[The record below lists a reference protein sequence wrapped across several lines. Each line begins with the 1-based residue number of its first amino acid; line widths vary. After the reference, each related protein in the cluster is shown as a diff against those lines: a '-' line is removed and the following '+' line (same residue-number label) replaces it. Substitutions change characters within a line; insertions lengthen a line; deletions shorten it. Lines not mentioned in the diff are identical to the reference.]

1 MSIIPLSRRIN
12 KSDGSFGGVVILGLQ
27 TEYFLEFYQKID
39 LGQNSL
45 ISLIGMDGFTR
56 ARQTN
61 SESESSQDIR
71 ESNLWKNIQARPNG
85 TVIANNYQDKDGL
98 ITSYRVMPDYPLVV
112 AVGESIQVALA
123 DYEERKRLYIFGA
136 TLINLFILALC
147 VLLVNRA
154 KEQQA
159 HKTQLERTLLELQKS
174 NIKLVEQAQLLDL
187 AHDYIMVSD
196 LDNKIIYWNRGAE
209 SGYHLPVN
217 EAIGQLKHSLLKTQ
231 FPISEEYIMD
241 KLLTEGY
248 WEGELNHT
256 RKDGK
261 QIVVCS
267 YQTLNRDAAG
277 NSVSI
282 LEINHDITEQ
292 KQLEADL
299 ARLDRLN
306 LIGEMAAAIGHE
318 IRNPLTAVRGYLQ
331 FFQGKKENAK
341 YRTQYQMMVDELD
354 RANGIISE
362 FLSLAKNKAIELK
375 SYNLN
380 DIISALLP
388 LLQAEAFRTGH
399 EIQVDMGDA
408 PNINLDEK
416 EIRQLLLNLSRN
428 GFEAMETGGRLTI
441 ETYTENDKVVL
452 AVRDNGTGIP
462 QGVLDKLGTPFLTT
476 KDTGTG
482 LGLPVCYRIAEHH
495 NAKIVVA
502 IGLEGTTFTVEFN
515 HPA

>member
-1 MSIIPLSRRIN
+1 
-12 KSDGSFGGVVILGLQ
+12 
-27 TEYFLEFYQKID
+27 
-39 LGQNSL
+39 
-45 ISLIGMDGFTR
+45 
-56 ARQTN
+56 
-61 SESESSQDIR
+61 
-71 ESNLWKNIQARPNG
+71 
-85 TVIANNYQDKDGL
+85 
-98 ITSYRVMPDYPLVV
+98 
-112 AVGESIQVALA
+112 
-123 DYEERKRLYIFGA
+123 
-136 TLINLFILALC
+136 
-147 VLLVNRA
+147 
-154 KEQQA
+154 
-159 HKTQLERTLLELQKS
+159 
-174 NIKLVEQAQLLDL
+174 
-187 AHDYIMVSD
+187 
-196 LDNKIIYWNRGAE
+196 
-209 SGYHLPVN
+209 
-217 EAIGQLKHSLLKTQ
+217 
-231 FPISEEYIMD
+231 MD

-452 AVRDNGTGIP
+452 AVRDTGTGIP
-462 QGVLDKLGTPFLTT
+462 QEVLDKLGTPFLTT

-482 LGLPVCYRIAEHH
+482 LGLPVSYRIAERHS
-495 NAKIVVA
+495 AKIDVKTS
-502 IGLEGTTFTVEFN
+502 LEGTTFIVQFIQLS
-515 HPA
+515 

>member
-1 MSIIPLSRRIN
+1 
-12 KSDGSFGGVVILGLQ
+12 
-27 TEYFLEFYQKID
+27 
-39 LGQNSL
+39 
-45 ISLIGMDGFTR
+45 
-56 ARQTN
+56 
-61 SESESSQDIR
+61 
-71 ESNLWKNIQARPNG
+71 
-85 TVIANNYQDKDGL
+85 
-98 ITSYRVMPDYPLVV
+98 
-112 AVGESIQVALA
+112 
-123 DYEERKRLYIFGA
+123 
-136 TLINLFILALC
+136 
-147 VLLVNRA
+147 
-154 KEQQA
+154 
-159 HKTQLERTLLELQKS
+159 
-174 NIKLVEQAQLLDL
+174 
-187 AHDYIMVSD
+187 
-196 LDNKIIYWNRGAE
+196 
-209 SGYHLPVN
+209 
-217 EAIGQLKHSLLKTQ
+217 
-231 FPISEEYIMD
+231 
-241 KLLTEGY
+241 
-248 WEGELNHT
+248 
-256 RKDGK
+256 
-261 QIVVCS
+261 
-267 YQTLNRDAAG
+267 
-277 NSVSI
+277 
-282 LEINHDITEQ
+282 
-292 KQLEADL
+292 
-299 ARLDRLN
+299 
-306 LIGEMAAAIGHE
+306 MAAAIGHE